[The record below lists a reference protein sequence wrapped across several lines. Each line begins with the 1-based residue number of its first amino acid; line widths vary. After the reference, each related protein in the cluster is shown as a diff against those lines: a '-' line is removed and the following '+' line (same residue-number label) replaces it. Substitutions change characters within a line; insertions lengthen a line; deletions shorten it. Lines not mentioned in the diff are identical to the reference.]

1 MGFWGGNSR
10 NDVHRELGLEIE
22 LGFEL
27 ILGLDFDLDVD
38 FFELHDLMKASM
50 TP

>member
-1 MGFWGGNSR
+1 M
-10 NDVHRELGLEIE
+10 HRELGLEIE

>member
-1 MGFWGGNSR
+1 M
-10 NDVHRELGLEIE
+10 HRELGLEIE

-38 FFELHDLMKASM
+38 FFELHDLMKASI

>member
-1 MGFWGGNSR
+1 M
-10 NDVHRELGLEIE
+10 HRELGLEIE
-22 LGFEL
+22 LGLEL

-38 FFELHDLMKASM
+38 FLELHDLMKASM